1 MSNALAVI
9 AQNTGA
15 SVEDIT
21 DVLRGMIISSKNQH
35 GAIATNAEM
44 AVVSSVCAKFD
55 LNPLVSECAAFVSG
69 GKLSV
74 VVMIQGWYRIVNR
87 QPDFDGVEFEDKLDS
102 NGGIIATT
110 CIMYLKNRSRPVRVT
125 EYLSECRQE
134 RSDVWKKY
142 PFRMLRHK
150 AYIQCAKMAF
160 GLSEIIDDDEASR
173 ITDNSPH
180 GSREKD
186 ITPAAKA
193 IDWEAIKADMAECGD
208 EVSLNS
214 VCIELRSRLEADGQW
229 AQAKATCILMKSEH
243 QARIQSY
250 AAQADAAQADAVQAD
265 AVQVE
270 ALEGEFEPASDS
282 TDTTASVRQVDTEM
296 EFE

>member
-21 DVLRGMIISSKNQH
+21 DVLRGMIVSAKNQH
-35 GAIATNAEM
+35 GAQATNAEL
-44 AVVSSVCAKFD
+44 AIVTGVCATYG
-55 LNPLVSECAAFVSG
+55 LNPLVKECAAFVSG

-74 VVMIQGWYRIVNR
+74 VVMVDGWYKMVNR
-87 QPDFDGVEFEDKLDS
+87 RPEFDGVEFDDKFDDKGNLAS
-102 NGGIIATT
+102 IT
-110 CIMYLKNRSRPVRVT
+110 CRMFIKGRERPVCVT
-125 EYLSECRQE
+125 EYMAECKDPK
-134 RSDVWKKY
+134 SSVWQKW
-142 PFRMLRHK
+142 PARMLRHK
-150 AYIQCAKMAF
+150 AYIQCARMAF
-160 GLSEIIDDDEASR
+160 GISEVIDDDEASR
-173 ITDNSPH
+173 IAANSP
-180 GSREKD
+180 REKD
-186 ITPAAKA
+186 ITPATKA
-193 IDWEAIKADMAECGD
+193 IDWDAIKADMAECGD
-208 EVSLNS
+208 EASLNS

-250 AAQADAAQADAVQAD
+250 AAQADAEQG
-265 AVQVE
+265 E

-282 TDTTASVRQVDTEM
+282 ADTTASVRQVATEM

>member
-21 DVLRGMIISSKNQH
+21 DVLRGMIVSAKNQH
-35 GAIATNAEM
+35 GAQATNAEL
-44 AVVSSVCAKFD
+44 AIVTGVCATYG
-55 LNPLVSECAAFVSG
+55 LNPLVKECAAFVSG

-74 VVMIQGWYRIVNR
+74 VVMVDGWYKMVNR
-87 QPDFDGVEFEDKLDS
+87 RPEFDGVEFDDKFDDKGNLLS
-102 NGGIIATT
+102 IT
-110 CIMYLKNRSRPVRVT
+110 CRMFIKGRERPVCVT
-125 EYLSECRQE
+125 EYMSECRDPK
-134 RSDVWKKY
+134 SSVWQKW
-142 PFRMLRHK
+142 PGRMLRHK
-150 AYIQCAKMAF
+150 AYIQCARMAF
-160 GLSEIIDDDEASR
+160 GISEVIDDDEASR
-173 ITDNSPH
+173 ITANSQS

-186 ITPAAKA
+186 ITPAVKA
-193 IDWEAIKADMAECGD
+193 IDGEAIKADMAECGD
-208 EVSLNS
+208 EASLNS
-214 VCIELRSRLEADGQW
+214 VCIEPRSRLEADGQW

-250 AAQADAAQADAVQAD
+250 SAQVDAAQG
-265 AVQVE
+265 E

-282 TDTTASVRQVDTEM
+282 AAAASVRQVATEM

>member
-1 MSNALAVI
+1 MSSTAIQTLSVSMGVSQEEVVDVI
-9 AQNTGA
+9 K
-15 SVEDIT
+15 
-21 DVLRGMIISSKNQH
+21 GMIISSKNQH

-44 AVVSSVCAKFD
+44 AVVSSVCAKYD

-110 CIMYLKNRSRPVRVT
+110 CVMYLKNRSRPVRVT

-160 GLSEIIDDDEASR
+160 GISEVIDDDEASR
-173 ITDNSPH
+173 IAANSPRE
-180 GSREKD
+180 SREKD
-186 ITPAAKA
+186 ITTATKA
-193 IDWEAIKADMAECGD
+193 IDWDAIKADMAECGD
-208 EVSLNS
+208 EESLNA
-214 VCIELRSRLEADGQW
+214 VCVELRRRLEADGQW

-250 AAQADAAQADAVQAD
+250 AAQADA
-265 AVQVE
+265 VQVE
-270 ALEGEFEPASDS
+270 ALEGELV
-282 TDTTASVRQVDTEM
+282 TDTGETVADTNEM
-296 EFE
+296 EFD

>member
-21 DVLRGMIISSKNQH
+21 DVLRGMIVSAKNQH
-35 GAIATNAEM
+35 GAQATNAEL
-44 AVVSSVCAKFD
+44 AIVTGVCATYG
-55 LNPLVSECAAFVSG
+55 LNPLVKECAAFVSG

-74 VVMIQGWYRIVNR
+74 VVMVDGWYKMVNR
-87 QPDFDGVEFEDKLDS
+87 RPEFDGVEFDDKFDDKGVLVS
-102 NGGIIATT
+102 IT
-110 CIMYLKNRSRPVRVT
+110 CRMFIKGRERPVCVT
-125 EYLSECRQE
+125 EYMAECRDPK
-134 RSDVWKKY
+134 SSVWTKW
-142 PFRMLRHK
+142 PARMLRHK
-150 AYIQCAKMAF
+150 AYIQCARMAF
-160 GLSEIIDDDEASR
+160 GISEVIDDDEASR
-173 ITDNSPH
+173 ITANSQS

-186 ITPAAKA
+186 ITPATKA
-193 IDWEAIKADMAECGD
+193 IDWDAIKADMAECGD
-208 EVSLNS
+208 EASLNA

-250 AAQADAAQADAVQAD
+250 AAQADDADG
-265 AVQVE
+265 E
-270 ALEGEFEPASDS
+270 AMEGEFEPASN
-282 TDTTASVRQVDTEM
+282 ASADASPVEM

>member
-1 MSNALAVI
+1 MSTAIQTLSVSMGVSQEEVVDVI
-9 AQNTGA
+9 K
-15 SVEDIT
+15 
-21 DVLRGMIISSKNQH
+21 GMIISSKNQH

-44 AVVSSVCAKFD
+44 AVVSSVCAKYD

-110 CIMYLKNRSRPVRVT
+110 CVMYLKNRSRPVRVT

-160 GLSEIIDDDEASR
+160 GISEVIDDDEASR
-173 ITDNSPH
+173 IAANSQSGPH

-193 IDWEAIKADMAECGD
+193 IDWDAIKADMAECGD
-208 EVSLNS
+208 EASLDA
-214 VCIELRSRLEADGQW
+214 VCVELRRRLEADGQW

-250 AAQADAAQADAVQAD
+250 AAQADAAQGEVL
-265 AVQVE
+265 V
-270 ALEGEFEPASDS
+270 GEFEPALDS
-282 TDTTASVRQVDTEM
+282 TDRQAEPVEM